1 VIAKGV
7 PIDPRLRSVVMFAD
21 TCGATPGTR
30 VASWAKVRPLS
41 GRSLI
46 ALASIVVATPVV
58 SVWRAIAEAET
69 SIASSK
75 APSCKR
81 MSTRTVWAARS
92 TRLVTEARKPEPS
105 ALMVYV
111 PCTRYGRE

>member
-1 VIAKGV
+1 
-7 PIDPRLRSVVMFAD
+7 MFTD

-58 SVWRAIAEAET
+58 SVWRAIAGAET
-69 SIASSK
+69 SIVCLNSAS
-75 APSCKR
+75 CMR
-81 MSTRTVWAARS
+81 MSTRTVWAACS
-92 TRLVTEARKPEPS
+92 TTRLVAD
-105 ALMVYV
+105 A
-111 PCTRYGRE
+111 